1 MADYPVPNLDEQ
13 TRRIVELYRALIPD
27 IDTSEAGIAYRD
39 ARVMAGAT
47 TGVHAHVEAVDRDAI
62 PTTAEGEALVRWGS
76 FRGVL
81 KKGASTATGPDAL
94 RVRGTPGAVVT
105 VGLALRDRTTG
116 VEAETTSG
124 VTLDVDGEG
133 TVSIE
138 TTTTG
143 AQANLPLGSTLDFLA
158 PPTGVNQAAALVAA
172 LSGGEDEE
180 SDGAYR
186 ARVVNRFASPPQG
199 GNQND
204 FEQWVLLV
212 AGIDAGFA
220 LPRRNGI
227 GTVDLVG
234 LRDGQGAAR
243 LPTGAQEAA
252 IAAAVAALQPLGV
265 ESRVVTPVAEVV
277 DCVLELTV
285 LRRPQYAFDWNDDDL
300 PTVSSYDAANRIVT
314 TALDL
319 PSDFGPGDRIVFQGD
334 GRVFLVGALV
344 ASDEFV
350 LAAEDP
356 ELLDYTPAPAT
367 EIYAGG
373 PMTELVRQAVLNGF
387 SQSQARLTGFT
398 EVSADEVPVPGINQL
413 GPANEEDRY
422 GGGWLDTVE
431 ESRLVAAA
439 VSVPGVYRA
448 AVSGLEVDAV
458 AVLDGIARPSD
469 PAIAGAVPE
478 ETTTI
483 GLLIAGAVVV
493 RRSRLP

>member
-13 TRRIVELYRALIPD
+13 TRRVVELYRALIPD
-27 IDTSEAGIAYRD
+27 IDTSQAGLAYRD
-39 ARVMAGAT
+39 ARVIAGAT
-47 TGVHAHVEAVDRDAI
+47 TGVHAHAEAVDRDGI
-62 PTTAEGEALVRWGS
+62 PTTAEGEALERWGS
-76 FRGVL
+76 FRGVAR
-81 KKGASTATGPDAL
+81 KGASTATGPDAL

-124 VTLDVDGEG
+124 VTLDGDGEG

-143 AQANLPLGSTLDFLA
+143 AQANLPLGSTIDFLA
-158 PPTGVNQAAALVAA
+158 PPAGVNQAAALVAA
-172 LSGGEDEE
+172 LTGGEDAE

-204 FEQWVLLV
+204 FAQWVLLV
-212 AGIDAGFA
+212 AGIDAGYA

-234 LRDGQGAAR
+234 LRDGEGAAR

-252 IAAAVAALQPLGV
+252 IAEAVAALEPLGV
-265 ESRVVTPVAEVV
+265 ESRVITVVAEVV
-277 DCVLELTV
+277 DIVLELTA
-285 LRRPQYAFDWNDDDL
+285 LQSPEYAFDWNDEDL
-300 PTVSSYDAANRIVT
+300 PVVSTYDAGNRIVT
-314 TALDL
+314 TADDL
-319 PSDFGPGDRIVFQGD
+319 PSDFGPGDRLVFQGD

-344 ASDEFV
+344 ASDQFV

-356 ELLDYTPAPAT
+356 ELLDFTPAPAT

-387 SQSQARLTGFT
+387 TQVNG
-398 EVSADEVPVPGINQL
+398 VDEVYVPGINQL

-431 ESRLVAAA
+431 EPRLVAAA

-448 AVSGLEVDAV
+448 AVSSLEVDAV

-469 PAIAGAVPE
+469 PAIAGALPE

-483 GLLIAGAVVV
+483 GLLIAGAVIV
-493 RRSRLP
+493 RRRRLP